1 MVDLTDNKWR
11 FCTGTLDQTEGLLNR
26 IVIFVEDTRDGGLS
40 VWLGEIGKRFTTGL
54 GSDES
59 HPGEEILPG
68 SMSELPLDARL
79 KGMCHFGGVRF
90 QMLPPPKN
98 RLYTAGIDLCT
109 SCRLTTGFEL
119 TCWVSVPLNKVQMPD
134 GSALDLDAG
143 TLKSYKSSSGVFRH
157 FCGTCGATVLV
168 AKDDQSWVDIAA
180 GLLRADEGARAERWL
195 EWTEIGFPEEATDQ
209 TLVRSL
215 EKEFR
220 LWARKR
226 VDVASTDR

>member
-40 VWLGEIGKRFTTGL
+40 VWLSGIGKRNTTGP

-68 SMSELPLDARL
+68 SMSELPSDARL
-79 KGMCHFGGVRF
+79 EGMCHCGAVRF

-98 RLYTAGIDLCT
+98 KKYTAGIDLCT

-119 TCWVSVPLNKVQMPD
+119 SCWVSVPLTKVQMPD
-134 GSALDLDAG
+134 GSPLNLDTG
-143 TLKSYKSSSGVFRH
+143 TFKSYRSSSGVFRH

-168 AKDDQSWVDIAA
+168 AKDNQSWVDIAA
-180 GLLRADEGARAERWL
+180 GLLRAEEGARAERWL
-195 EWTEIGFPEEATDQ
+195 EWTEIGFPEEGTDQ

-220 LWARKR
+220 AWGGKGAGP
-226 VDVASTDR
+226 AP